1 MNDPEVVL
9 TTAEAEWAVF
19 FLSRVVVRGDDET
32 EALVSLIDHLRKK
45 SRRTSPTLPT
55 GKF

>member
-32 EALVSLIDHLRKK
+32 EALVSQIDHLRKK